1 MQTTGILTQYLGKGL
16 DICGNPAGKGKNR
29 KRWTKPAKSQATSR
43 AKKPQS
49 FIGIFMPLQVRQI
62 IKTKQCRR
70 AEEKTQIIMNEDLG
84 MTQNAERQ
92 QNTFGLWL
100 MMGRADSNRNIFVL
114 NLLFIYVRASE
125 ENVCR
130 TAPIGFHLWTW
141 PQGRLLRSR
150 ATPTWPSEELRNPHL
165 NWESR
170 ISVASSIKW
179 FIIFKN
185 LWTQLIIAVV
195 CLSSR
200 FFAFPFTISSANWR
214 AIKTVQTTI
223 SRTLFFIQFFY
234 AFDDDFGASSNDSQG
249 GQSAP

>member
-1 MQTTGILTQYLGKGL
+1 
-16 DICGNPAGKGKNR
+16 
-29 KRWTKPAKSQATSR
+29 
-43 AKKPQS
+43 
-49 FIGIFMPLQVRQI
+49 MPLQVRQI

-130 TAPIGFHLWTW
+130 TAPIGFHQWSW

-165 NWESR
+165 NWIENQRGIINKVVYYIQEFMNTIDNCCRVPFFSFLRFSIYHFFSQLES
-170 ISVASSIKW
+170 
-179 FIIFKN
+179 N
-185 LWTQLIIAVV
+185 
-195 CLSSR
+195 
-200 FFAFPFTISSANWR
+200 
-214 AIKTVQTTI
+214 
-223 SRTLFFIQFFY
+223 
-234 AFDDDFGASSNDSQG
+234 
-249 GQSAP
+249 